1 MRKSKFVFLF
11 LVLLFISRTALAADL
26 FLSPESGDVFKGQQF
41 DVTVRINAG
50 AGEPL
55 NAAQIKINF
64 SKDLLEVVSLS
75 RINSV
80 FNTFL
85 TDERSYSNADGTIDL
100 IGGIGGVGGAGISG
114 ASLEVIKITF
124 RAKELGTATALIN
137 KGDSSIAANDGRGTN
152 ILLNIRNGQYNVITA
167 PPPPPPGTPPAPPPP
182 PAPVIPPP
190 VQIVRP
196 TVPAVE
202 LPGTPAL
209 AVVLYPDP
217 TIWYNRVA
225 PFLAQ
230 WALPETVTAVSTALD
245 RNPTTEPSKTEGL
258 FENKIFPSLENGPN
272 YLHVQ
277 FRNTKGKSQVAHYRL
292 AIDTSPPLPLEIS
305 VKEGASTDNPQP
317 TLSYVTGD
325 YISGIARY
333 EIKLAGRDPIITT
346 QTTYKLPLLAPGKQL
361 VTVRAYDMAGNFAE
375 GKIELDILPI
385 SSPEITYIAQD
396 IFVGETSIPIKG
408 TALAN
413 ARVII
418 FIKKITG
425 ETIFT
430 GFSETNNDGLWEA
443 VLTAQLMKGEY
454 YAEVRAQDS
463 RGALSLPVQSPTLKV
478 RERPA
483 FIIGAFEVTQFWLFT
498 GLIIILLGS
507 FSSGFI
513 TYRLHNTKHRRRIN
527 DKIIIAQRDIHGS
540 FSTIKQSVE
549 KFGEAVKDGKV
560 DTKELTEMKFG
571 IDKLQKNLEKME
583 EYIVEGIE
591 EIKD

>member
-1 MRKSKFVFLF
+1 MSKSKFVFLF
-11 LVLLFISRTALAADL
+11 LGLLFIFRTAYAADL
-26 FLSPESGDVFKGQQF
+26 FLAPESGDVYKGQQF
-41 DVTVRINAG
+41 DVTIRISAG

-64 SKDLLEVVSLS
+64 SKELLEVVSLS
-75 RINSV
+75 RVNSV

-85 TDERSYSNADGTIDL
+85 TDERSYSNTDGTIDL

-114 ASLEVIKITF
+114 AALEVIKITF
-124 RAKELGTATALIN
+124 KAKELGTATASIA

-152 ILLNIRNGQYNVITA
+152 ILLNVRNGKYNIITA
-167 PPPPPPGTPPAPPPP
+167 PPTQPGAPPAPPPP

-202 LPGTPAL
+202 LPRTPAL
-209 AVVLYPDP
+209 AVVLYPDA

-230 WALPETVTAVSTALD
+230 WALPETVTAVGTALD

-277 FRNTKGKSQVAHYRL
+277 FRNTKGKSPVAHYRL

-305 VKEGASTDNPQP
+305 VKEGVSTDNPQP

-333 EIKLAGRDPIITT
+333 EIKLAGRDPIIT
-346 QTTYKLPLLAPGKQL
+346 QGNTYKLPLLAPGKQL
-361 VTVRAYDMAGNFAE
+361 VTIRAYDMAGNFAE

-385 SSPEITYIAQD
+385 VSPEITYIARD

-463 RGALSLPVQSPTLKV
+463 RGALSLPVQSQTLRV

-483 FIIGAFEVTQFWLFT
+483 FIIGTFEVTQFWLFT
-498 GLIIILLGS
+498 GLILILLGS
-507 FSSGFI
+507 FSSGFV
-513 TYRLHNTKHRRRIN
+513 TFRLRETKHRRRIN

-560 DTKELTEMKFG
+560 DMKELTEMKFG